1 MSKVIDISKRS
12 KAASLAK
19 SHSHKELGVVKRAV
33 NRALSDL
40 SGKVPRTSPADVV
53 EQCSALGIDLGKK
66 DAVSRLQKVRETL
79 LAARKLRRDAAAKKA
94 A

>member
-1 MSKVIDISKRS
+1 MSNIIDINNRQ
-12 KAASLAK
+12 KAAGLAK
-19 SHSHKELGVVKRAV
+19 AHSHKDLGKVKRAV

-40 SGKVPRTSPADVV
+40 TAKVPRTSPEDVTA
-53 EQCSALGIDLGKK
+53 QCAALGIDLGKK
-66 DAVSRLQKVRETL
+66 DAVTRLQKVRETL